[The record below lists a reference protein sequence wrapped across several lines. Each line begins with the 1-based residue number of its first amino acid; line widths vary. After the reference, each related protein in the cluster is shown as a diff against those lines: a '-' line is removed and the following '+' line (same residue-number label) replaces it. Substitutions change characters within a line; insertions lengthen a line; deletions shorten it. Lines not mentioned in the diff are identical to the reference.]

1 MKRLPSH
8 DSVLFKPVTLGALG
22 LAHRVVMPATSPQ
35 ATEQGSVP
43 SAGLTAFYRERATFG
58 GLLVIAAGLE
68 ATQALRS
75 RPAPG
80 IHSSAQVNGWR
91 EVIAA
96 VHGKGGIAA
105 VQFSTPIGATTE
117 DSHVDRMLRSL
128 RRAAENAGDA
138 GFDAL
143 ELDVGSAL
151 DADDRLRES
160 SDARLGAQV
169 SLEERRGLLFEMLET
184 LSGIYG
190 AERLGV
196 WFRPTDGAGLAS
208 TLSVLS
214 RQRIAYAH
222 IPMSTAAEALLV
234 AQSPQTGTAAEERP
248 VNLIIRGGRLDL
260 LPIAALRSGVLAG
273 LSHGAAFV
281 ANPDLPAR
289 LLQGLPVRLCDA
301 ERSYD

>member
-1 MKRLPSH
+1 MKRLPIH

-35 ATEQGSVP
+35 ATVRDSVP
-43 SAGLTAFYRERATFG
+43 SAGFTAFYRERATFG
-58 GLLVIAAGLE
+58 GLLVVAASVE
-68 ATQALRS
+68 ASQALRS

-91 EVIAA
+91 EVITA

-105 VQFSTPIGATTE
+105 VQFSTPIGAATQ
-117 DSHVDRMLRSL
+117 DSDVERTLRSL
-128 RRAAENAGDA
+128 RRAAENADDA

-151 DADDRLRES
+151 DADDRLRDS
-160 SDARLGAQV
+160 SEARLSAQV
-169 SLEERRGLLFEMLET
+169 SLEERRGLLLEMLET

-196 WFRPTDGAGLAS
+196 WFRSTDGAGLAS

-214 RQRIAYAH
+214 RQRVAYAH
-222 IPMSTAAEALLV
+222 IPMSTAAEALLA
-234 AQSPQTGTAAEERP
+234 AQTHVTGMAAEERP
-248 VNLIIRGGRLDL
+248 VNLIVRGARLDL
-260 LPIAALRSGVLAG
+260 LPIAALHSGALAG

-289 LLQGLPVRLCDA
+289 LLQGLPVRSCDA